1 MASPVDPEALSEW
14 LPVFRDFGIVTVAL
28 FLLVYEAVFTTP
40 NALVIGAAGSLLAAP
55 AAMRIDARRRKR
67 TEHDDDEEKWS
78 HLP

>member
-1 MASPVDPEALSEW
+1 MDPETLNQW

-28 FLLVYEAVFTTP
+28 FLLIYEAVFTTP
-40 NALVIGAAGSLLAAP
+40 NAIVIGAAGSLLAAP

-67 TEHDDDEEKWS
+67 IEDDADEETRWS